1 LRRTFAFD
9 IFPSHPSSAER
20 TVSRSETATLEV
32 IVARSAGTC
41 FGVEDAIELAREQ
54 KQPILGPIVHN
65 RLVVEGLARE
75 GIPVLERY
83 ADLDALQAG
92 AVGEVV
98 ITAHGYPR
106 ELKEDLARRGIV
118 YHDAT
123 CPVLLKWVYGKI
135 RKYEADGYR
144 VILVGNP
151 RHAEIIASRS
161 YGTEIHVVYSDEEV
175 DALPADLGPKTVA
188 FCQTTIT
195 RMKFERLVDR
205 IRRTKYPDLKA
216 VDTRCKPV
224 KNQQEAVARLARW
237 VDAMVVVGG
246 FSSSNTTNLAR
257 ISRRWLPGTTYHV
270 DSADLLRREWLA
282 RVSHLGIA
290 AGTSTPK
297 DQIQAVQRR
306 IGELWGGP
314 VLYRREDRDGE
325 LVKDDFGDD
334 DEI

>member
-1 LRRTFAFD
+1 
-9 IFPSHPSSAER
+9 
-20 TVSRSETATLEV
+20 VSRADAPALEV

-41 FGVEDAIELAREQ
+41 FGVEDAIDMARER
-54 KQPILGPIVHN
+54 KQAILGPIVHN
-65 RLVVEGLARE
+65 RLVVEALARE

-83 ADLDALQAG
+83 ADLEELTRG
-92 AVGEVV
+92 SVREVV

-106 ELKEDLARRGIV
+106 ELKEDLQRRGIV

-135 RKYEADGYR
+135 RRFEADGYR

-151 RHAEIIASRS
+151 THAEIIASRS
-161 YGTEIHVVYSDEEV
+161 YGTDIHVVYSDEDV
-175 DALPADLGPKTVA
+175 DALPDDLGERTVA

-195 RMKFERLVDR
+195 RAKFEHLVER
-205 IRRTKYPDLKA
+205 IRTSKYPALKA

-224 KNQQEAVARLARW
+224 KNQQDAVARLAQW
-237 VDAMVVVGG
+237 VDAMIVVGG

-257 ISRRWLPGTTYHV
+257 ISRRWLPQATYHV
-270 DSADLLRREWLA
+270 DSAGLLRPEWLA
-282 RVSHLGIA
+282 GIAHLGIA

-306 IGELWGGP
+306 IGELWPGP
-314 VLYRREDRDGE
+314 VAYRREDRDGE
-325 LVKDDFGDD
+325 LVRDDFGED
-334 DEI
+334 DEL

>member
-1 LRRTFAFD
+1 MPA
-9 IFPSHPSSAER
+9 AEP
-20 TVSRSETATLEV
+20 VVLEV

-41 FGVEDAIELAREQ
+41 FGVEDAIELAREK

-65 RLVVEGLARE
+65 RLVVEGLANE

-83 ADLDALQAG
+83 ADLPALATQG
-92 AVGEVV
+92 VKEVV

-135 RKYEADGYR
+135 RRFEADGYK

-151 RHAEIIASRS
+151 NHAEIIASRS
-161 YGTEIHVVYSDEEV
+161 YGNGIHVVYSDEAV
-175 DALPADLGPKTVA
+175 DALPGDLGEKTVA

-195 RMKFERLVDR
+195 RAKFEYLVER
-205 IRRTKYPDLKA
+205 IRERKYPAMKA

-224 KNQQEAVARLARW
+224 KNQQEAVARLAQW
-237 VDAMVVVGG
+237 VDAMIVVGG

-257 ISRRWLPGTTYHV
+257 ISLQWLPDRTHHV
-270 DSADLLRREWLA
+270 DSADLLRREWLQG
-282 RVSHLGIA
+282 VSHLGIA

-297 DQIQAVQRR
+297 EQIQAVQRR
-306 IGELWGGP
+306 IGELWDGA
-314 VLYRREDRDGE
+314 VLYRREDKDGE
-325 LVKDDFGDD
+325 FVKDDFGED
-334 DEI
+334 DEL

>member
-1 LRRTFAFD
+1 MAGTKSLA
-9 IFPSHPSSAER
+9 
-20 TVSRSETATLEV
+20 LEV

-41 FGVEDAIELAREQ
+41 FGVEDAIDMARDK
-54 KQPILGPIVHN
+54 KQAILGPIVHN

-83 ADLDALQAG
+83 ADLTELSGQG
-92 AVGEVV
+92 VREVV

-106 ELKEDLARRGIV
+106 ELKEDLTRRGIV

-135 RKYEADGYR
+135 RKFEADGYK

-151 RHAEIIASRS
+151 DHAEIIASRS
-161 YGTEIHVVYSDEEV
+161 YGEDIHVVYSDEAV
-175 DALPADLGPKTVA
+175 DALPDDLGPKTVA

-195 RMKFERLVDR
+195 RAKFEHIVER
-205 IRRTKYPDLKA
+205 IRERKYPDLKA

-224 KNQQEAVARLARW
+224 KNQQEAVARLAQW
-237 VDAMVVVGG
+237 VDAMIVVGG

-257 ISRRWLPGTTYHV
+257 IAQRWLPDRTYHV
-270 DSADLLRREWLA
+270 DSADLLKREWLDGVA
-282 RVSHLGIA
+282 HLGIA

-297 DQIQAVQRR
+297 EQIQSVQRR
-306 IGELWGGP
+306 IGEIWEGQ
-314 VLYRREDRDGE
+314 VLYRREDKDGE
-325 LVKDDFGDD
+325 LLKDDFGED
-334 DEI
+334 DEL

>member
-1 LRRTFAFD
+1 MPA
-9 IFPSHPSSAER
+9 AEPQ
-20 TVSRSETATLEV
+20 VLEV

-41 FGVEDAIELAREQ
+41 FGVEDAIELARE
-54 KQPILGPIVHN
+54 KKHPILGPIVHN
-65 RLVVEGLARE
+65 RLVVEGLARD

-83 ADLDALQAG
+83 ADLTTLG
-92 AVGEVV
+92 AQGVREIV

-135 RKYEADGYR
+135 RRFEADGYK

-151 RHAEIIASRS
+151 NHAEIIASRS
-161 YGTEIHVVYSDEEV
+161 YGNDIHVVYSDEAV
-175 DALPADLGPKTVA
+175 DALPEDLGEKTVA

-195 RMKFERLVDR
+195 RAKFEHLVER
-205 IRRTKYPDLKA
+205 IRTTKYPRLKA

-224 KNQQEAVARLARW
+224 KNQQEAVARLAQW
-237 VDAMVVVGG
+237 VDAMIVVGG

-257 ISRRWLPGTTYHV
+257 ISAQWLPDRTHHV
-270 DSADLLRREWLA
+270 DSADLLRREWLEG
-282 RVSHLGIA
+282 VSHLGIS

-297 DQIQAVQRR
+297 EQIQAVQRR
-306 IGELWGGP
+306 IGELWGGA
-314 VLYRREDRDGE
+314 VLYRREDKDGE

-334 DEI
+334 DEL

>member
-1 LRRTFAFD
+1 M
-9 IFPSHPSSAER
+9 SAMP
-20 TVSRSETATLEV
+20 ALEV

-41 FGVEDAIELAREQ
+41 FGVEDAIEIAKER

-83 ADLDALQAG
+83 ADLSRLEADR
-92 AVGEVV
+92 VREVV
-98 ITAHGYPR
+98 ITAHGYPK
-106 ELKEDLARRGIV
+106 ELKDDLERRGIV

-135 RKYEADGYR
+135 RKSEAEGYR

-151 RHAEIIASRS
+151 THAEIIASRS
-161 YGTEIHVVYSDEEV
+161 YGTDIHVVYSEEDV
-175 DALPADLGPKTVA
+175 AALPADLGDKTIA

-195 RMKFERLVDR
+195 RAKFEHLVDC
-205 IRRTKYPDLKA
+205 IRRTKYRDLKA

-224 KNQQEAVARLARW
+224 KNQQEAVARLAQW

-257 ISRRWLPGTTYHV
+257 IAKQWLPDRTYHV
-270 DSADLLRREWLA
+270 DSADLLRSEWLNG
-282 RVSHLGIA
+282 VGHLGIA

-297 DQIQAVQRR
+297 EQIQAVQRR
-306 IGELWGGP
+306 IGEMYRGE
-314 VLYRREDRDGE
+314 VVYRREDRDGE

-334 DEI
+334 DVL